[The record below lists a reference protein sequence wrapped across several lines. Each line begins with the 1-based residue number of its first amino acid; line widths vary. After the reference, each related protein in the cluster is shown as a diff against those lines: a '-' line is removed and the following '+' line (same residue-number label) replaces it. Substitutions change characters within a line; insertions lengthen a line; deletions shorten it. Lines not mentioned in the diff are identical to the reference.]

1 MRFLTAA
8 ILFVVSATLIL
19 VGIAQRTVWHPPANH
34 VSVVSV
40 DTKTPLIVIKS
51 SALRQFEGNPL
62 VSVKTTGKSFIASG
76 RQADVDAWVGS
87 TNHVVVAALSGSDN
101 SKLIATAVAGNG
113 KLANPAGS
121 DLWRTEVN
129 AVGDLKSRIKLSD
142 KTAVLVASDG
152 FADAPT
158 QISLTW
164 RIVFDPT
171 PSNVLIIVGGI
182 MLLAAVILNWLAW
195 YQMRKERGPRRRT
208 PRAPQGPKLR
218 RRRTRSSAPVRGRRS
233 ARNLSV
239 AVTGLIVAGSLT
251 GCSVLPGSASPSPA
265 LSGATSIQQPPVVT
279 AAQLHTIVQRIAS
292 VVALADAGRDS
303 KILATRVSG
312 PAFDSRKAHYILQ
325 KASKKV
331 KGLPLIA
338 SQKLSLLLP
347 AASNLW
353 PRTVMVISSTGAADN
368 LPQMLV
374 LQQKTPRSQYQLW
387 YNIGML
393 PGAKLPV
400 VNTPAVGAIP
410 VAADSLF
417 LKIAPNALPT
427 AFGDLIDNGQS
438 SLSAPMF
445 DVSDDEYYK
454 QVAASQQSQATTL
467 DNATIKMKHLL
478 GNPNVISLSTVNSGA
493 LVAVFMNDKY
503 VIKPKDRT
511 QAVAV
516 SGNEKL
522 LLGSAGSSTG
532 IKSFYGSMLLFY
544 VPAIA
549 SKDKIITLGATQVL
563 LSVKSL

>member
-40 DTKTPLIVIKS
+40 DTKTPLIVVKS
-51 SALRQFEGNPL
+51 SALQQFEGNPL
-62 VSVKTTGKSFIASG
+62 VSVKTTGKAFIASG

-87 TNHVVVAALSGSDN
+87 TNHVVVSALSGSDN
-101 SKLIATAVAGNG
+101 GKLIATAVPGSG
-113 KLANPAGS
+113 QLANPAGS

-152 FADAPT
+152 FADAPA

-233 ARNLSV
+233 ARNFSV
-239 AVTGLIVAGSLT
+239 AVTGLIFAGSFT

-279 AAQLHTIVQRIAS
+279 TAQLHTIVKRIAS
-292 VVALADAGRDS
+292 VVAVADAGRDS
-303 KILATRVSG
+303 KILAARVSG

-353 PRTVMVISSTGAADN
+353 PRTVMVISSTGAPDN

-445 DVSDDEYYK
+445 DVRNDEYYK

-532 IKSFYGSMLLFY
+532 IKSFYGTMLLFY

>member
-40 DTKTPLIVIKS
+40 ATKTPLIVIKS
-51 SALRQFEGNPL
+51 SALQQFEGNPL

-87 TNHVVVAALSGSDN
+87 TNHVVVSALSGSDN
-101 SKLIATAVAGNG
+101 SKLVATAVPGGG

-121 DLWRTEVN
+121 DLWRTEAN
-129 AVGDLKSRIKLSD
+129 AVGDLKSRIKLAD

-152 FADAPT
+152 FADAPA

-239 AVTGLIVAGSLT
+239 AVAGLAVAGSLT

-279 AAQLHTIVQRIAS
+279 ASQLHTIVQRVSS
-292 VVALADAGRDS
+292 VVAVADAGRDS

-387 YNIGML
+387 YNIDML

-400 VNTPAVGAIP
+400 VNTAAVGAIP

-445 DVSDDEYYK
+445 DVSNDEYYK

-467 DNATIKMKHLL
+467 NNATIKMKHLL
-478 GNPNVISLSTVNSGA
+478 GSPNVISLSTVNSGA

-532 IKSFYGSMLLFY
+532 IKSFYGTMLLFY

-549 SKDKIITLGATQVL
+549 SKDKIITLGATQEL